1 MASNFKDIFEFKASK
16 IEADKEKILFVIKTE
31 LTKFNFEDDYLK
43 EGGLEVISYNEVRFH
58 TCTLENFTD
67 TRSISEANRP
77 NKYNIQVGSRRIS
90 EFNSWDYKLSFNKKF
105 ENSDDNHSIEESHH
119 AIGCG
124 TCKQHGKIWCSS
136 CRGAGDVTCSSC
148 DGRGEKQCG
157 NCKGTVNIKCW
168 SCSGKGTKETGYGEN
183 KKIENCTSCS
193 GRGSNKCTR
202 CSNGY
207 ITCSTCS
214 GRRKVTCYT
223 CHGSGEVT
231 CYQCD
236 GYRTMDHY
244 FVVNAKFINLHQNF
258 FVTNPFPGFDNLRAN
273 EVGFAIQ
280 NKLFE
285 FKENRFKDGYFEQL
299 QSHPLYRQICAFFD
313 FKDSDKTKLISSRIT
328 FFENKYF
335 EVSFAFYGESYTIYL
350 DQNLSKSYY
359 GGKKPSDQYELDLLY
374 KSLKSASSNE
384 LDIAKKTIQK
394 LSKYDFISIN
404 EQDIVAAI
412 DDTQNVYKAKNEIDS
427 RNYSYA
433 ESTLRL
439 VSKKKKKEKDYERL
453 IKRLNRIYFT
463 NTIIFWFISLPFLYL
478 AIKFSSSD
486 FNNFNFKNCLVINLL
501 IACGILFISSL
512 LNKRIRNIQYSRIL
526 VLLFIVVQSF
536 LLFYYIIRQKAIV
549 IQENEKVKE
558 EIKPF
563 KDIISSKFSELG
575 YYVTDVSYQKKNKI
589 YFWVKYRNS
598 DSIKNGYEY
607 KVGVGPIWGDMT
619 FEISGKINDL
629 RGNEDTRKSTIIKHF
644 DNREASVL
652 YIKLLDFDSRS
663 NTYTYEVPITHMSI
677 SGTNRLYWI
686 YKVNITNGDIN
697 SMSGPTVID
706 EAEYNQLAKQNTN
719 HSQIHIG
726 SSYQGGIVIE
736 IDEAGE
742 HGLIMSNED
751 LGNGNWTHA
760 LKLCDNYSN
769 ENYDDWRLP
778 TLEELRMIYAN
789 KNIVSNFQEN
799 WYWSSTEEP
808 DNLEQ
813 AYHFGFISGDKM
825 SVPKEH
831 GKFVRAVRNF

>member
-16 IEADKEKILFVIKTE
+16 IEADKVKILSVIKTE
-31 LTKFNFEDDYLK
+31 LLKFNFEDDYLK

-202 CSNGY
+202 CSNGH

-244 FVVNAKFINLHQNF
+244 FVVNAKFINLHQKL

-412 DDTQNVYKAKNEIDS
+412 DDTQNIYKAKNEIDT

-439 VSKKKKKEKDYERL
+439 VSKKKKKERDYERL

-463 NTIIFWFISLPFLYL
+463 NTTIIGLVSFIAISFKLIDKNGQFTLGNFL
-478 AIKFSSSD
+478 IS
-486 FNNFNFKNCLVINLL
+486 I
-501 IACGILFISSL
+501 GILFLCWLVNRTTRSIHW
-512 LNKRIRNIQYSRIL
+512 SRWL
-526 VLLFIVVQSF
+526 VLLLFSVQF
-536 LLFYYIIRQKAIV
+536 FGIIYFENKKGNKIRSEKAIQESFDAFFKSGHISECFEIKIDGSV
-549 IQENEKVKE
+549 IQVAKVDFPNQMTWDDA
-558 EIKPF
+558 IAACQN
-563 KDIISSKFSELG
+563 LG
-575 YYVTDVSYQKKNKI
+575 Y
-589 YFWVKYRNS
+589 
-598 DSIKNGYEY
+598 G
-607 KVGVGPIWGDMT
+607 
-619 FEISGKINDL
+619 
-629 RGNEDTRKSTIIKHF
+629 
-644 DNREASVL
+644 
-652 YIKLLDFDSRS
+652 
-663 NTYTYEVPITHMSI
+663 
-677 SGTNRLYWI
+677 
-686 YKVNITNGDIN
+686 
-697 SMSGPTVID
+697 
-706 EAEYNQLAKQNTN
+706 
-719 HSQIHIG
+719 
-726 SSYQGGIVIE
+726 
-736 IDEAGE
+736 
-742 HGLIMSNED
+742 
-751 LGNGNWTHA
+751 
-760 LKLCDNYSN
+760 
-769 ENYDDWRLP
+769 WRLP
-778 TLEELRMIYAN
+778 NYYELRGMY
-789 KNIVSNFQEN
+789 KQLHTKGKGNFRDDKS
-799 WYWSSTEEP
+799 YWGSSTGYSTNIFVMDFNDGVVVGINKRSN
-808 DNLEQ
+808 DNRQ
-813 AYHFGFISGDKM
+813 
-825 SVPKEH
+825 
-831 GKFVRAVRNF
+831 VRAVRALP